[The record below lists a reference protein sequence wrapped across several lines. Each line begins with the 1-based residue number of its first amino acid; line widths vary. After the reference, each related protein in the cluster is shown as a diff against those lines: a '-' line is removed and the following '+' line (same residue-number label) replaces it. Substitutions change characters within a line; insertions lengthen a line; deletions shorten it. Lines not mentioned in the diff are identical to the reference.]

1 MRDENSTEG
10 AEGTSPKEL
19 KGFRGTGAVEA
30 AERGK
35 STPEEFDQ
43 SRSIPYPKSALI

>member
-1 MRDENSTEG
+1 MRDENPTEG
-10 AEGTSPKEL
+10 AEGTPPNEL
-19 KGFRGTGAVEA
+19 KGFRGTGSVEA

-43 SRSIPYPKSALI
+43 SRSILYPKSAPI